1 MTIHSEMKS
10 AGTAPAQGTPLLE
23 IAVVGHTNTGK
34 TSLIR
39 TLLRSTRFG
48 RVEDAA
54 GTTRHVE
61 RATIFAGSEA
71 VLNLH
76 DTPGI
81 EDVYALQDRLHVTA
95 ARNKRLTPVELLEK
109 FVAATPLNDSLEQ
122 EAKVIRQ
129 VLRSDV
135 LLYVIDVR
143 EPVLEK
149 YLIEIETLG
158 KAMKPMIPVFNFT
171 ASHRAELDLWRKKL
185 AAFNIYASLELDT
198 VAFAFEAEKRLYQK
212 IQSLLEDHY
221 TRLQRLIDHRA
232 RVWNQLCMSAARR
245 IAGLIITAACYREHT
260 GQTGNTGGDTRD
272 LAEASSA
279 AARLQDFVRQ
289 AEQHCLA
296 DLLKMF
302 NFTDNDIELQKI
314 PVQNGY
320 WQLDLFAPGVLKA
333 YGLDV
338 GSAALKG
345 AAAGAGIDL
354 MVGGLS
360 LGAASILGA
369 LAGTGWSTFKR
380 YGREIQAKIK
390 GTRWLCADD
399 TTLQL
404 LYLRQHQLLD
414 KLMNRGHAA
423 CHTDQVGQPPERG
436 ELPEDW
442 QQIIDMLRQNPAWGG
457 SSALHDHDAR
467 YGSIEKRLTD
477 ALLKSPA
484 L

>member
-1 MTIHSEMKS
+1 MTMHSEMKS
-10 AGTAPAQGTPLLE
+10 AGTAPVQGMPLLE
-23 IAVVGHTNTGK
+23 IAVVGHANTGK

-48 RVEDAA
+48 KVEDAA

-81 EDVYALQDRLHVTA
+81 EDVYALQDKLHVIAT
-95 ARNKRLTPVELLEK
+95 RNKRAAPGELLEK
-109 FVAATPLNDSLEQ
+109 FVAATPLNDPLEQ

-149 YLIEIETLG
+149 YLIEIEILG
-158 KAMKPMIPVFNFT
+158 KATKPMIPIFNFT

-212 IQSLLEDHY
+212 IQSLLEGHY

-232 RVWNQLCMSAARR
+232 RVWNQLCISAARR

-260 GQTGNTGGDTRD
+260 VDEQSSFD
-272 LAEASSA
+272 APSA
-279 AARLQDFVRQ
+279 AARLQDFIRQ

-333 YGLDV
+333 YGLDI

-369 LAGTGWSTFKR
+369 IAGTGWSTFKR
-380 YGREIQAKIK
+380 YGKEIQAKIK

-404 LYLRQHQLLD
+404 LYLRQYQLLD

-423 CHTDQVGQPPERG
+423 CHTDQVGQQPERG
-436 ELPEDW
+436 ELPNDW

-457 SSALHDHDAR
+457 SSELHGNDAG
-467 YGSIEKRLTD
+467 YSSIEKQLTE
-477 ALLKSPA
+477 ALLRNPTS
-484 L
+484 

>member
-1 MTIHSEMKS
+1 MMHPDMKS
-10 AGTAPAQGTPLLE
+10 VGTVSMQEVPLLE

-39 TLLRSTRFG
+39 TLLRSTSFG
-48 RVEDAA
+48 RVDDAA

-81 EDVYALQDRLHVTA
+81 EDVYALQDKLHLIVT
-95 ARNKRLTPVELLEK
+95 RNKRSTQSELLEK
-109 FVAATPLNDSLEQ
+109 FVAATPLNDPLEQ

-149 YLIEIETLG
+149 YLIEIEILG
-158 KAMKPMIPVFNFT
+158 KAMKPMIPIFNFT
-171 ASHRAELDLWRKKL
+171 AAHRAELDLWRKKL

-212 IQSLLEDHY
+212 IQSLLEVHY

-245 IAGLIITAACYREHT
+245 IAGLIITTACYREHT
-260 GQTGNTGGDTRD
+260 GDERSSAGDT
-272 LAEASSA
+272 SSA
-279 AARLQDFVRQ
+279 AIRLQDFIRQ
-289 AEQHCLA
+289 AEQHCLV

-302 NFTDNDIELQKI
+302 NFTDKDIELQKI

-333 YGLDV
+333 YGLDI

-354 MVGGLS
+354 MTGGLS
-360 LGAASILGA
+360 LGVASMLGA
-369 LAGTGWSTFKR
+369 LAGTGWSTFRR
-380 YGREIQAKIK
+380 YGKEIQAKIR
-390 GTRWLCADD
+390 GTRWLCVDD
-399 TTLQL
+399 STLQL
-404 LYLRQHQLLD
+404 LYLRQRQLLD

-423 CHTDQVGQPPERG
+423 CHTDQVSQQPERG
-436 ELPEDW
+436 ELPDGW
-442 QQIIDMLRQNPAWGG
+442 QQIIDMLRQNPAWGRSPG
-457 SSALHDHDAR
+457 LHTDDTR
-467 YGSIEKRLTD
+467 QYSSIEKRLVD
-477 ALLKSPA
+477 ALLKNPA

>member
-1 MTIHSEMKS
+1 MMTHSDMKAS
-10 AGTAPAQGTPLLE
+10 SGFGEREASLLE

-39 TLLRSTRFG
+39 TLLRSTSFG

-81 EDVYALQDRLHVTA
+81 EDVYALQDELQA
-95 ARNKRLTPVELLEK
+95 IASRNKRLTSNELLGK
-109 FVAATPLNDSLEQ
+109 FVAATSLNDPLEQ

-149 YLIEIETLG
+149 YLIEIKILG
-158 KAMKPMIPVFNFT
+158 KAIKPIIPIFNFT
-171 ASHRAELDLWRKKL
+171 AAHRAELDLWRKKL

-212 IQSLLEDHY
+212 IQSLLEMHY
-221 TRLQRLIDHRA
+221 ARLQRLIDHRA

-245 IAGLIITAACYREHT
+245 IAGLIIVAACYREST
-260 GQTGNTGGDTRD
+260 GDDQNSMDT
-272 LAEASSA
+272 SSA
-279 AARLQDFVRQ
+279 AIRLQDFVRQ
-289 AEQHCLA
+289 AEQNCLA
-296 DLLKMF
+296 DLLRMF
-302 NFTDNDIELQKI
+302 NFTDKDIELQKI

-333 YGLDV
+333 YGLDI

-354 MVGGLS
+354 MTGGLS
-360 LGAASILGA
+360 LGVASILGA
-369 LAGTGWSTFKR
+369 IAGTGWSTFRR
-380 YGREIQAKIK
+380 YGKEIQAKFQ
-390 GTRWLCADD
+390 GTRWLCVDD
-399 TTLQL
+399 NTLQL

-423 CHTDQVGQPPERG
+423 RHTDQVDQQPERSD
-436 ELPEDW
+436 LPAGWRE
-442 QQIIDMLRQNPAWGG
+442 IIDVLRQNPIWSGP
-457 SSALHDHDAR
+457 SDLHNHDSQYR
-467 YGSIEKRLTD
+467 SIEKSIVD
-477 ALLKSPA
+477 ALLNLKS
-484 L
+484 

>member
-1 MTIHSEMKS
+1 MQVDSDNIK
-10 AGTAPAQGTPLLE
+10 QGTTLLE
-23 IAVVGHTNTGK
+23 VAVVGHTNTGK

-39 TLLRSTRFG
+39 TLLRSASFG
-48 RVEDAA
+48 QVEDAA

-81 EDVYALQDRLHVTA
+81 EDVYALQEALQAITA
-95 ARNKRLTPVELLEK
+95 NHKNLASNEQLEK
-109 FVAATPLNDSLEQ
+109 FVTATALNDPLEQ
-122 EAKVIRQ
+122 EAKVLRQ

-149 YLIEIETLG
+149 YLIEIEILG
-158 KAMKPMIPVFNFT
+158 KAIKPIVPIFNFT
-171 ASHRAELDLWRKKL
+171 AAHRAELGLWRKKL

-198 VAFAFEAEKRLYQK
+198 VAFTFEAEKRLYQK
-212 IQSLLEDHY
+212 IQSLLEVHY
-221 TRLQRLIDHRA
+221 MRLQRLIDHRA
-232 RVWNQLCMSAARR
+232 RIWNQLCLSAARR
-245 IAGLIITAACYREHT
+245 IADLIVTVACYRET
-260 GQTGNTGGDTRD
+260 TDNNQDSV
-272 LAEASSA
+272 AASSA
-279 AARLQDFVRQ
+279 AIKLQDFIRQ
-289 AEQHCLA
+289 AEQRCLT
-296 DLLKMF
+296 DLLRMF
-302 NFTDNDIELQKI
+302 NFTDKDIALQKI

-354 MVGGLS
+354 MTGGLS
-360 LGAASILGA
+360 LGVASVLGA
-369 LAGTGWSTFKR
+369 IAGTGWSTFKR
-380 YGREIQAKIK
+380 YGKEIQARFQ

-399 TTLQL
+399 STLQL
-404 LYLRQHQLLD
+404 LYLRQHQLLN

-423 CHTDQVGQPPERG
+423 CHTDQLSEQSERG
-436 ELPEDW
+436 ELPKGWHELVN
-442 QQIIDMLRQNPAWGG
+442 ILRQNPAWGNTPK
-457 SSALHDHDAR
+457 LHHHDDQYR
-467 YGSIEKRLTD
+467 LVEKKLVDT
-477 ALLKSPA
+477 LLGKP
-484 L
+484 

>member
-1 MTIHSEMKS
+1 MIHTDTKA
-10 AGTAPAQGTPLLE
+10 AGTVSVQEAPLLE

-39 TLLRSTRFG
+39 TLLRSTSFG
-48 RVEDAA
+48 RVDDAA

-81 EDVYALQDRLHVTA
+81 EDVYALQDRLHVIA
-95 ARNKRLTPVELLEK
+95 VRNKRGTQSELLEK
-109 FVAATPLNDSLEQ
+109 FIATTPLHDPLEQ

-149 YLIEIETLG
+149 YLIEIEILG
-158 KAMKPMIPVFNFT
+158 KAMKPMIPIFNFT
-171 ASHRAELDLWRKKL
+171 AAYRAELDLWRKKL

-212 IQSLLEDHY
+212 IQSLLEVHY

-245 IAGLIITAACYREHT
+245 IAGLIITTACYREHT
-260 GQTGNTGGDTRD
+260 GDEHNSAD
-272 LAEASSA
+272 ASSA
-279 AARLQDFVRQ
+279 AIRLQDFIRQ

-302 NFTDNDIELQKI
+302 NFTDKDIELQKI

-333 YGLDV
+333 YGLDI

-354 MVGGLS
+354 MTGGLS
-360 LGAASILGA
+360 LGAASMLGA
-369 LAGTGWSTFKR
+369 LAGTGWSTFRR
-380 YGREIQAKIK
+380 YGKEIQAKIR
-390 GTRWLCADD
+390 GTRWLCVDD
-399 TTLQL
+399 STLQL

-423 CHTDQVGQPPERG
+423 CHADQVSQQPERG
-436 ELPEDW
+436 ELPDDW
-442 QQIIDMLRQNPAWGG
+442 QQIVDMLRQNPAWGR
-457 SSALHDHDAR
+457 AAELHAEDTR
-467 YGSIEKRLTD
+467 QYGSIEKRLID
-477 ALLKSPA
+477 ALLKNPA
-484 L
+484 R

>member
-1 MTIHSEMKS
+1 MTIHFDMKAS
-10 AGTAPAQGTPLLE
+10 GGAAEQDAPLLE

-39 TLLRSTRFG
+39 TLLRSTSFG
-48 RVEDAA
+48 KVEDAA
-54 GTTRHVE
+54 GSTRHVE

-81 EDVYALQDRLHVTA
+81 EDVYALQDELQIIA
-95 ARNKRLTPVELLEK
+95 SRNKRLTPNEQLEK
-109 FVAATPLNDSLEQ
+109 FVLVTSLNDPLEQ

-129 VLRSDV
+129 ILRSDV

-149 YLIEIETLG
+149 YLIEIEILG
-158 KAMKPMIPVFNFT
+158 KAIKPIIPIFNFT
-171 ASHRAELDLWRKKL
+171 AAHRAELDLWRKKL

-212 IQSLLEDHY
+212 IQSLLEIHY

-232 RVWNQLCMSAARR
+232 RIWNQLCISAARR
-245 IAGLIITAACYREHT
+245 IAGLIITAACYREPT
-260 GQTGNTGGDTRD
+260 DDDRNSVDT
-272 LAEASSA
+272 SSA
-279 AARLQDFVRQ
+279 AIRLQDFVRQ
-289 AEQHCLA
+289 AEQNCLT

-302 NFTDNDIELQKI
+302 NFTDKDVALQKI

-320 WQLDLFAPGVLKA
+320 WQLDLFAPGILKA
-333 YGLDV
+333 YGLDI

-354 MVGGLS
+354 MTGGLS
-360 LGAASILGA
+360 LGTASILGA
-369 LAGTGWSTFKR
+369 IAGTGWSTFRR
-380 YGREIQAKIK
+380 YGKEIQAKFQ
-390 GTRWLCADD
+390 GTRWLCVDD
-399 TTLQL
+399 NTLQL

-423 CHTDQVGQPPERG
+423 RHIDQVDQQPERG
-436 ELPEDW
+436 DPLDGW
-442 QQIIDMLRQNPAWGG
+442 HGIINILRQNPAWSGLL
-457 SSALHDHDAR
+457 SLHNHDDQYR
-467 YGSIEKRLTD
+467 LIEKNLVD
-477 ALLKSPA
+477 ALLNSK